1 MGGSTC
7 QLQPL
12 GRGHLSKEASRPL
25 ATQTNNSSAPR
36 ASSAITT
43 SLVAGTSLTP
53 MEQMGK
59 LRPRGEKTLGPAHSP
74 AALADASPA
83 MGVGKGAGPY

>member
-7 QLQPL
+7 WLQPL
-12 GRGHLSKEASRPL
+12 GRGHLGKEASRPL
-25 ATQTNNSSAPR
+25 TTQTNHSSAPG

-59 LRPRGEKTLGPAHSP
+59 LRPRDEKPLGPDRSP
-74 AALADASPA
+74 APMADPSPA